1 MASSS
6 DVRDVL
12 ELPKNA
18 APRPPPAKKFKPE
31 PKKLDG
37 LQRELYSLLG
47 ENTPPIAVDTKK
59 FKDKPNWR
67 QKATPWVW
75 ANFKPGGRDDDLTL
89 GHWVRGVAHAEDEEH
104 AFSKFNVKID
114 VPELDE
120 ADYKAYRKAGWTF
133 DETKYLFDLCRQ
145 YDIRWLIIHD
155 RYDYPDSKRK
165 EQEEKEKEQFKDEE
179 EQESVKMETKKEDE
193 DVEMEDTDS
202 AKEKEKDKAKDT
214 EEKEKKKKEQDPTGR
229 GLEDLKERFYDVYR
243 ALFKVRQEKGE
254 ELSPQEE
261 DLVKQMNFSKEAEKK
276 RKEHLERLLSRS
288 PAEVAEEEA
297 LVMES
302 RKLEAAAERMMNE
315 RQELLRLLDAPT
327 SSSSITQYQTSQG
340 LSQLTNNL
348 LSDKSKRRKEVAPS
362 GVSSG
367 PLGNSANVQKVA
379 QAGNNKKAMSPGA
392 AAVAATLQKKLS
404 AKEEAA
410 YGISYHEKLSS
421 GVHFRSNKI
430 STAKPTIQ
438 SKVNAVL
445 TELALPARPIMPTAR
460 VCAKFESIQQ
470 SIGVLLEAKKQ
481 ADKLDAE
488 IKVLRGEK

>member
-1 MASSS
+1 MANSS

-12 ELPKNA
+12 ELPKDA
-18 APRPPPAKKFKPE
+18 APRPPPAKKFKRE

-47 ENTPPIAVDTKK
+47 ENTPPIAVMDNKK

-75 ANFKPGGRDDDLTL
+75 ANFKPGGRDDDLTF
-89 GHWVRGVAHAEDEEH
+89 GHWVRGVAHAEDEEY

-120 ADYKAYRKAGWTF
+120 ADYKAYRQVGWTF
-133 DETKYLFDLCRQ
+133 DETKYLFDLCRR
-145 YDIRWLIIHD
+145 YDIRWLVVHD
-155 RYDYPDSKRK
+155 RYDYPEAKRR
-165 EQEEKEKEQFKDEE
+165 EQEEKEKEQFKEE
-179 EQESVKMETKKEDE
+179 DEQEATVTTKKEDE
-193 DVEMEDTDS
+193 DVEMENTDS
-202 AKEKEKDKAKDT
+202 TKEKEE
-214 EEKEKKKKEQDPTGR
+214 EEKEKKKEQEPKTGR
-229 GLEDLKERFYDVYR
+229 GLDDLKERFYDVYR

-315 RQELLRLLDAPT
+315 RQELLRLLDAPS

-348 LSDKSKRRKEVAPS
+348 LSDKSKRRKEVTPS

-367 PLGNSANVQKVA
+367 PLGNSANVQKMA
-379 QAGNNKKAMSPGA
+379 QTGNNKKAVSPGA
-392 AAVAATLQKKLS
+392 AAVTATLQKKLS
-404 AKEEAA
+404 AKEESA

-430 STAKPTIQ
+430 TTAKSTIQ
-438 SKVNAVL
+438 TKVNAVL
-445 TELALPARPIMPTAR
+445 TELGLPARPIMPTAR

>member
-12 ELPKNA
+12 ELPKSS
-18 APRPPPAKKFKPE
+18 APRPPPTKKFKPE

-37 LQRELYSLLG
+37 MQRELYSLLG
-47 ENTPPIAVDTKK
+47 ENTPPIAVMDTNK
-59 FKDKPNWR
+59 FRDKPNWR

-75 ANFKPGGRDDDLTL
+75 SNFKPSGRDDDLVL
-89 GHWVRGVAHAEDEEH
+89 GHWVRGVAHAEDEDY
-104 AFSKFNVKID
+104 AFSKFNITID

-120 ADYKAYRKAGWTF
+120 ADYKAYKQKGWTF
-133 DETKYLFDLCRQ
+133 DETKYLFDLCRR
-145 YDIRWLIIHD
+145 YDVRWLVVHD
-155 RYDYPDSKRK
+155 RYEYPDSKRQQ
-165 EQEEKEKEQFKDEE
+165 EEEKEKENFNEEDEPE
-179 EQESVKMETKKEDE
+179 PKKEDD
-193 DVEMEDTDS
+193 DVEMENTDN
-202 AKEKEKDKAKDT
+202 AE
-214 EEKEKKKKEQDPTGR
+214 EKKKKEEEPKTGR
-229 GLEDLKERFYDVYR
+229 GLEDLKERFYNVYKT
-243 ALFKVRQEKGE
+243 LFKIRQDKGE

-261 DLVKQMNFSKEAEKK
+261 DLVKQMNFSKEAEQK

-327 SSSSITQYQTSQG
+327 SSSSIGQYQTSQG

-348 LSDKSKRRKEVAPS
+348 LSDKSKRRKEVTPS

-379 QAGNNKKAMSPGA
+379 QAGNNKKAMSAGA
-392 AAVAATLQKKLS
+392 AAVTATLQKKLS

-438 SKVNAVL
+438 SKVNAIL
-445 TELALPARPIMPTAR
+445 TELSLPARPIMPTAR